1 MKDLTNLKTYIIDS
15 DDPHEVDDAISLEI
29 KEGNKK
35 KYLWIHIS
43 NPCKL
48 FLHESNVDLD
58 ARKRNS
64 SLYLI
69 NQYVPMLPVDILEKA
84 NLAQNKISE
93 TISAAIEFNEDG
105 SINNYEITEAIIKPK
120 YQLTYEDANELL
132 ELEPKE
138 EIELIT
144 IKNLL
149 EKSITFRKKQ
159 GAIIFESP
167 NSKIKLYKDKIII
180 NKLEKTISQVIV
192 AEAMILMNYVTSLF
206 LDKYNLAAA
215 FRIQKLNCNP
225 SEILDRYKDSDIKYI
240 ILKQYMGR
248 SYITIKPGIHESLGL
263 NMYVQC
269 SSPLRRYLDLIIQRQ
284 VYNKINN
291 YDFLSKDS
299 VSKIIDYSKNRQA
312 ENNNIFKNDK
322 FKYLTIFFKNEKK
335 PFYKIIFVKWINHKK
350 NIALVYF
357 PDYSL
362 EILITLFV
370 SIEIYSNKIYKVKY
384 IINDSN
390 LLEFI
395 Y

>member
-15 DDPHEVDDAISLEI
+15 EDPHEVDDAISLEI
-29 KEGNKK
+29 KEGNIKN
-35 KYLWIHIS
+35 LWIHIS

-48 FLHESNVDLD
+48 FLHDSNVDLD
-58 ARKRNS
+58 ARRKNS
-64 SLYLI
+64 SLYLTD
-69 NQYVPMLPVDILEKA
+69 QYEPMLPKNILEKA

-93 TISAAIEFNEDG
+93 TISAVIEFNNDG
-105 SINNYEITEAIIKPK
+105 SINNYKIIEAIIKPK

-138 EIELIT
+138 EIELVE

-149 EKSITFRKKQ
+149 EKSIEFRKKQ
-159 GAIIFESP
+159 GAIIFENP
-167 NSKIKLYKDKIII
+167 NIKIKLYKDEIII
-180 NKLEKTISQVIV
+180 NKLEKTTSQIII
-192 AEAMILMNYVTSLF
+192 AESMILMGYVTSLF
-206 LDKYNLAAA
+206 INKYNLPAAY
-215 FRIQKLNCNP
+215 RIQKINCDP
-225 SEILDRYKDSDIKYI
+225 CEILNRYKDSEIKYI

-248 SYITIKPGIHESLGL
+248 SYVTSKPGNHESLGL
-263 NMYVQC
+263 KMYVQC
-269 SSPLRRYLDLIIQRQ
+269 TSPLRRYLDLIIQRQ

-291 YDFLSKDS
+291 YELLSINTI
-299 VSKIIDYSKNRQA
+299 SKIIDYSKNRQA
-312 ENNNIFKNDK
+312 ENNNIFRNDK
-322 FKYLTIFFKNEKK
+322 FKYLKLFFKNENK
-335 PFYKIIFVKWINHKK
+335 PIYKLIFVKWINHKR
-350 NIALVYF
+350 NIALVFF

-384 IINDSN
+384 TISDSN

>member
-35 KYLWIHIS
+35 NLWIHIS

-48 FLHESNVDLD
+48 FLHNSNVDLD
-58 ARKRNS
+58 ARRRNS

-69 NQYVPMLPVDILEKA
+69 DQYVPMLPKNILEKA

-93 TISAAIEFNEDG
+93 TISAGIEFNDDG
-105 SINNYEITEAIIKPK
+105 SINNYEIIEARIKPK
-120 YQLTYEDANELL
+120 YQLTYEDANEIL

-138 EIELIT
+138 EIELVE
-144 IKNLL
+144 IKKLL
-149 EKSITFRKKQ
+149 EKSIEFRKKQ

-167 NSKIKLYKDKIII
+167 SSNIKLYNEKVLVD
-180 NKLEKTISQVIV
+180 KLERKVSQIIV
-192 AEAMILMNYVTSLF
+192 AEAMILMGYVTSLF
-206 LDKYNLAAA
+206 INKYNIPAA
-215 FRIQKLNCNP
+215 FRIQKINCNP
-225 SEILDRYKDSDIKYI
+225 SEILSRYKESEIKYI
-240 ILKQYMGR
+240 ILKQYMGK
-248 SYITIKPGIHESLGL
+248 SYITTKPGKHESLGL
-263 NMYVQC
+263 KIYLQC
-269 SSPLRRYLDLIIQRQ
+269 TSPLRRYLDLIIQRQ

-291 YDFLSKDS
+291 YELLSLNS
-299 VSKIIDYSKNRQA
+299 VSDIIDYSKSRNK
-312 ENNNIFKNDK
+312 ENNNIYKSDK
-322 FKYLTIFFKNEKK
+322 IKYLILFFKNENK
-335 PFYKIIFVKWINHKK
+335 PFYKIIFVKWINHKR
-350 NIALVYF
+350 NIGLVFF

-362 EILITLFV
+362 EILITLFA

-384 IINDSN
+384 IHNDSN

>member
-1 MKDLTNLKTYIIDS
+1 LKDLTNLKTYIIDS
-15 DDPHEVDDAISLEI
+15 DDPHEVDDAISLDIRER
-29 KEGNKK
+29 NKK
-35 KYLWIHIS
+35 ILWIHIS

-48 FLHESNVDLD
+48 FLHDSNVDLD

-69 NQYVPMLPVDILEKA
+69 DQYVPMLPKDILKKA

-93 TISAAIEFNEDG
+93 TISAAIEFNDDG

-120 YQLTYEDANELL
+120 YQLTYEDANEIL

-138 EIELIT
+138 ETELIE

-149 EKSITFRKKQ
+149 EKSIRFRKKQ

-167 NSKIKLYKDKIII
+167 NSKIKLDKDKVVL
-180 NKLEKTISQVIV
+180 NKIEKTVSQIIV
-192 AEAMILMNYVTSLF
+192 AESMILMGYVTSLF
-206 LDKYNLAAA
+206 IDKYNLAAA
-215 FRIQKLNCNP
+215 FRIHKLNCNP
-225 SEILDRYKDSDIKYI
+225 SDILNRYKDSDIKYI
-240 ILKQYMGR
+240 ILKQYLGK
-248 SYITIKPGIHESLGL
+248 SYITTKPGIHESLGL
-263 NMYVQC
+263 KMYVQC
-269 SSPLRRYLDLIIQRQ
+269 TSPLRRYLDLIIQRQ

-291 YDFLSKDS
+291 YEILSKDL
-299 VSKIIDYSKNRQA
+299 VTKIIDYSKNRQS
-312 ENNNIFKNDK
+312 ENNNIYKDDK
-322 FKYLTIFFKNEKK
+322 FKYLTLFFKNENK

-370 SIEIYSNKIYKVKY
+370 SIEIYSNKLYKVKY

-390 LLEFI
+390 PLEFI